1 MPSQSI
7 IDSLRLRDVEDLLEL
22 DDQLP
27 ILLAD
32 LTRTDEGEETEKD
45 EVGEIVNKV
54 EEEDDEE
61 R

>member
-32 LTRTDEGEETEKD
+32 LTRTDEGEEKEKE

-54 EEEDDEE
+54 EEEEDEE